1 MQGKQLEEARET
13 ALEESKER
21 LLEEVQ
27 AREVSLT
34 EALAESHAGLASM
47 KRLHEASQ
55 RQLFAMQSRT
65 EEEQVWHAETQSQ
78 CHKAQHSLAAY
89 HRQILDLC
97 FRLSGRAEAAGKAVA
112 RES

>member
-1 MQGKQLEEARET
+1 MQGKQLEEAHET

-27 AREVSLT
+27 VRETSLA
-34 EALAESHAGLASM
+34 EALAESHASLASM

-65 EEEQVWHAETQSQ
+65 DEEQVRT
-78 CHKAQHSLAAY
+78 KFN
-89 HRQILDLC
+89 R
-97 FRLSGRAEAAGKAVA
+97 
-112 RES
+112 

>member
-1 MQGKQLEEARET
+1 MTQGKQLEEARET
-13 ALEESKER
+13 AAEESKER

-27 AREVSLT
+27 AREASLT

-65 EEEQVWHAETQSQ
+65 EEEQV
-78 CHKAQHSLAAY
+78 CHIISSSFK
-89 HRQILDLC
+89 
-97 FRLSGRAEAAGKAVA
+97 
-112 RES
+112 

>member
-1 MQGKQLEEARET
+1 MHDGLVQGKQLEEAHET

-27 AREVSLT
+27 VRETSLA
-34 EALAESHAGLASM
+34 EALAESHASLASM

-65 EEEQVWHAETQSQ
+65 EEEQVRT
-78 CHKAQHSLAAY
+78 
-89 HRQILDLC
+89 
-97 FRLSGRAEAAGKAVA
+97 
-112 RES
+112 